1 MLPPACPVVHVT
13 RMNCHR
19 SLVPRLVRARAA
31 LPRWML
37 RLAIVL
43 LLMATGTAPVV
54 AAASAQ
60 VRSQSNVARP
70 FRIPA
75 TEASEALELFAE
87 QANTS
92 IVYLVAHV
100 QGVRTNELRGDYT
113 PREALRRLLTGT
125 ALSIEEDARTGTF
138 TLKRGAA
145 SSAVPDPSLPL
156 TTEREVPPKQTM
168 KRKTLIT
175 LLAGWL
181 GLVAAPAQTTPGGV
195 PVTETGSLNGKVLN
209 ETNGTYVTNARVTVA
224 AHNLETFTDEY
235 GQYRLARVP
244 AGAITVRVDYIGFP
258 SLTRVVQVSA
268 GTQVE
273 QDFNLRPA
281 SASSS
286 AAGETIVMD
295 AFTVAAQADMAASD
309 VAVNEQRFAPSIKNI
324 VATDS
329 FADIADGNVGE
340 FAKFLPGV
348 VLNRNGSDG
357 TTISLGGVPP
367 SGTPI
372 LVDGNGLA
380 SAASSNASRQIEFEN
395 MSINS
400 MARVEIDRSP
410 MPDSPASAIGG
421 SVNLISKSAFERS
434 KPLYTFKVYASFP
447 EDDFSFKKQPGPF
460 GEKKHWYQP
469 NLEFSAIV
477 PVNRRFGFTVNGIST
492 RTINNGPGTTQDWV
506 PHQLAQ
512 SANYIATTPDAPY
525 LARWRVQERPK
536 LTRREQISA
545 TADWRVTEHGVLT
558 FGMQYA
564 FFNSNWWVRQLN
576 FDVGRVA
583 SFGADFTQGAEG
595 AGFVQTVYDA
605 TDKHGTTYMPS
616 IRYRH
621 RGPVWDWQVGG
632 AFSRASN
639 YYRDIDKGY
648 FQGSNAF
655 YRNLTIRFEDF
666 GYEAP
671 RVVDVRDAQGNPV
684 NAYDLSN
691 YRLESVT
698 GRWLTSSD
706 IVRTGFINAK
716 RDLGLKVPFTIKVGL
731 DVRSQSRDIRR
742 PSTTRQ
748 FLGADGVLRTADD
761 NADQWYDPIYSQK
774 DLLYGPRMEWMNLSA
789 IGSVYFSNPEYFPQT
804 AAQEYGDYRSGVT
817 GSQAITETILAPY
830 LRFDTK
836 LWNGRVLVSGG
847 VRYERTDDDGVG
859 PLIDPTAIYQRDANG
874 EIVRNQAGQPVVIAP
889 LNSLA
894 GSKLAYIERGSS
906 TKSDY
911 DGYFPSLNTSFIIR
925 SNLIARVSYGRSIN
939 RPDFG
944 NILPSMNLPDTE
956 STSRTITLTNP
967 DLKPWIADSY
977 GVALEYYFNEPSTGV
992 ISSRAYLRDISDFWG
1007 AVTVPAT
1014 DDVLEP
1020 WGLDPSI
1027 YGEALGYV
1035 VSTRRNVG
1043 DAKVKGLELDYRQN
1057 LTFLPRWA
1065 RGVTLFGNITWQDL
1079 EGSEQAS
1086 FSGFARKMA
1095 NWGISLNR
1103 QRFAV
1108 RLAVNHRGL
1117 IRQNLITNAGAEAGT
1132 YQYLLPRTSADFTAE
1147 YRLTRHFA
1155 LYVSGRNI
1163 NKEVDYTVRY
1173 GPSTPRDR
1181 IVVGRAG
1188 YGATWYVGIK
1198 GTF

>member
-1 MLPPACPVVHVT
+1 MICRPFSALQAARVPGVLPRRLAGLVAAWIFLAAGAALALAAGSAPARPPPD
-13 RMNCHR
+13 
-19 SLVPRLVRARAA
+19 VPR
-31 LPRWML
+31 
-37 RLAIVL
+37 
-43 LLMATGTAPVV
+43 
-54 AAASAQ
+54 
-60 VRSQSNVARP
+60 P
-70 FRIPA
+70 FHIPA
-75 TEASEALELFAE
+75 GEGQIALEQFAE
-87 QANTS
+87 QADAS

-100 QGVRTNELRGDYT
+100 QGVRTPAVRGDFT
-113 PREALRRLLTGT
+113 PREALQRLLTGT
-125 ALSIEEDARTGTF
+125 ALTLEEDARTGTF
-138 TLKRGAA
+138 TLKRGAKRA
-145 SSAVPDPSLPL
+145 ADPAALSPLPP
-156 TTEREVPPKQTM
+156 ERDVPPKQTM

-175 LLAGWL
+175 VLAGWL
-181 GLVAAPAQTTPGGV
+181 GLVAAPAQPSPETPA
-195 PVTETGSLNGKVLN
+195 PETGSLTGTVLN
-209 ETNGTYVTNARVTVA
+209 ETNGTFVANARVTIA
-224 AHNLETFTDEY
+224 AHGLEAFTDTY
-235 GQYRLARVP
+235 GRYQLARVP
-244 AGAITVRVDYIGFP
+244 AGPASVRVDYIGFP
-258 SLTRVVQVSA
+258 AITHVVQV
-268 GTQVE
+268 
-273 QDFNLRPA
+273 
-281 SASSS
+281 
-286 AAGETIVMD
+286 AAGQAAVRDFTLRSKTVTGDETITLD

-309 VAVNEQRFAPSIKNI
+309 VAVNEQRYAPSIKNI

-380 SAASSNASRQIEFEN
+380 SAASSSPSRQIEFEN

-400 MARVEIDRSP
+400 MARVEVDRSP

-421 SVNLISKSAFERS
+421 SVNLISKSAFERT

-447 EDDFSFKKQPGPF
+447 EEDFSFKKQPGPF
-460 GEKKHWYQP
+460 DKKTYWYQP

-477 PVNRRFGFTVNGIST
+477 PVSRRFGFTVNGIST

-512 SANYIATTPDAPY
+512 SANYPATTPDAPY

-536 LTRREQISA
+536 ITRREQISA

-558 FGMQYA
+558 LGMQYA

-583 SFGADFTQGAEG
+583 SFGDDFTQGAAG

-616 IRYRH
+616 LRYRH
-621 RGPVWDWQVGG
+621 RGPVWDWQIGG

-648 FQGSNAF
+648 FQASNAF
-655 YRNLTIRFEDF
+655 FRNLTIRFEDF

-684 NAYDLSN
+684 DAYDLSN
-691 YRLESVT
+691 YRLEAVT
-698 GRWLTSSD
+698 ARWLTSSD
-706 IVRTGFINAK
+706 IVRTAFFNAK
-716 RDLGLKVPFTIKVGL
+716 RDLGFKVPFTVKTGI

-742 PSTTRQ
+742 PNTTRQ
-748 FLGADGVLRTADD
+748 FVGADGIARTADD

-774 DLLYGPRMEWMNLSA
+774 DLLYGPRMEWMNLAA
-789 IGSVYFSNPEYFPQT
+789 IGSTYASNPAYFPQT
-804 AAQEYGDYRSGVT
+804 AAQEYSDHRNQVT
-817 GSQAITETILAPY
+817 GSQAITETIVAPY
-830 LRFDTK
+830 VRFDTK
-836 LWNGRVLVSGG
+836 LWDGRVLVSGG
-847 VRYERTDDDGVG
+847 VRYERTDDEGVG

-874 EIVRNQAGQPVVIAP
+874 EIVRNSAGQPVVIAP
-889 LNSLA
+889 LNSLL
-894 GSKLAYIERGSS
+894 GSQLAYVERGSS
-906 TKSDY
+906 TQSDY
-911 DGYFPSLNTSFIIR
+911 DGYFPSLNTSFILR
-925 SNLIARVSYGRSIN
+925 PNLIARVSYGRSIN

-944 NILPSMNLPDTE
+944 NILPSMSLPDTE

-967 DLKPWIADSY
+967 DLQPWIADSY

-992 ISSRAYLRDISDFWG
+992 VSARAYRRDISDFWG
-1007 AVTVPAT
+1007 AVTVPAS

-1020 WGLDPSI
+1020 WGLDPEV

-1043 DAKVKGLELDYRQN
+1043 DARVSGLELDYRQN

-1086 FSGFARKMA
+1086 FAGFARKMA

-1117 IRQNLITNAGAEAGT
+1117 IQQNLITQAGAEAGT

-1147 YRLTRHFA
+1147 YRLTEHFG

-1188 YGATWYVGIK
+1188 YGATWYVGVK